1 MFFIF
6 IFYQRMCSVLGLN
19 HLDVLKHEHTY
30 SAMKNRG
37 SSWIDSLKKS
47 EINHQGNEN
56 RKGEALI

>member
-1 MFFIF
+1 M
-6 IFYQRMCSVLGLN
+6 LGLN